1 VTPKKSTIN
10 ASFFDS
16 TLILSQPIPL
26 TLHPAEVYLASL
38 GAGSRR
44 TMRSAL
50 NAISSILTNG
60 QADAST
66 LNWAN
71 LRYQHTAA
79 VRAVLMSKYSPAMA
93 NKMLSALRR
102 TLQEAFRLGLMTNE
116 EYARA
121 ADVQSIKG
129 TSLLRG
135 RALSKEEIA
144 ALMKVCREDTSNA
157 GKRDMALLILLMVG
171 LRRAEVVNLNRED
184 VDPEARLLI
193 IRGAKGQKDRN
204 NYLPVGGVKAICDW
218 LEVRGDEP
226 GPLLHPLGGSKRVLK
241 RRLSEQTVME
251 AIQRRGSQA
260 GIAYFSPHDFRRT
273 FITDLLEAGV
283 DTITVSGLAGHSSPI
298 TTAKYDRRGEKAKKQ
313 AIDLLD
319 VHFNDD

>member
-38 GAGSRR
+38 GTGSRR

-60 QADAST
+60 QADALT

-79 VRAVLMSKYSPAMA
+79 VRAVLMEKYSPAMA
-93 NKMLSALRR
+93 NKMLCALRR
-102 TLQEAFRLGLMTNE
+102 TLKEAFRLGLMTNE

-121 ADVQSIKG
+121 ADIQSIKG
-129 TSLLRG
+129 ASLLRG

-144 ALMKVCREDTSNA
+144 ALIKVCLEDESNA
-157 GKRDMALLILLMVG
+157 GKRDMALLSLLMVG
-171 LRRAEVVNLNRED
+171 LRRAEVVNLDVED
-184 VDPEARLLI
+184 FNPETRLLT
-193 IRGAKGQKDRN
+193 IRAAKGQKDRN
-204 NYLPVGGVKAICDW
+204 NYLPAGGVKAICNW
-218 LEVRGDEP
+218 LEVRGSEP
-226 GPLLHPLGGSKRVLK
+226 GALLYPLSSSKRILK
-241 RRLSEQTVME
+241 RRFSEQGIME
-251 AIQRRGSQA
+251 VIQRRGSQA
-260 GIAYFSPHDFRRT
+260 GLAYFSPHDFRRT

-283 DTITVSGLAGHSSPI
+283 DTITVSQLAGHSSPT

-319 VHFNDD
+319 SHFTDA